1 MVTCPKGVSAV
12 HISRPLPKAGDKKIG
27 QSHVSAQYGVSVQIP
42 QSFFF
47 SIPYLTSI
55 CITNLYNKIIILT
68 TLINYY
74 A

>member
-47 SIPYLTSI
+47 NSLFNVDIHYKSLQ
-55 CITNLYNKIIILT
+55 
-68 TLINYY
+68 
-74 A
+74 

>member
-27 QSHVSAQYGVSVQIP
+27 QSHVSAQYVVWVQIP

-47 SIPYLTSI
+47 Y
-55 CITNLYNKIIILT
+55 
-68 TLINYY
+68 TLFNVDIHDKSLQ
-74 A
+74 